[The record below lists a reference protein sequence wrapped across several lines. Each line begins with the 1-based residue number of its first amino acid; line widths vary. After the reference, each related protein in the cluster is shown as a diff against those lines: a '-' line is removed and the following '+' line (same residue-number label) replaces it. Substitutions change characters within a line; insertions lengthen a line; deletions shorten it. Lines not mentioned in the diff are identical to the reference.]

1 MNENQRGLVANNLA
15 YMRLKTGGDTDAALG
30 NIDTAFTL
38 LGPRVELLDTRATIN
53 IEKGEFDRA
62 IEDLKQ
68 ATLFKVDSGVY
79 YFHLALAYQGKGDRV
94 AAATALQQA
103 EDLKFTG
110 ERIDSMDR
118 EKYLKLKRW
127 LRR

>member
-1 MNENQRGLVANNLA
+1 M
-15 YMRLKTGGDTDAALG
+15 
-30 NIDTAFTL
+30 
-38 LGPRVELLDTRATIN
+38 LDTRAAIN

-62 IEDLKQ
+62 IEDLEQ
-68 ATLFKVDSGVY
+68 ATIFKVNSGVY
-79 YFHLALAYQGKGDRV
+79 YFHLALAYQGKGDRD

-110 ERIDSMDR
+110 ERIDGLDR